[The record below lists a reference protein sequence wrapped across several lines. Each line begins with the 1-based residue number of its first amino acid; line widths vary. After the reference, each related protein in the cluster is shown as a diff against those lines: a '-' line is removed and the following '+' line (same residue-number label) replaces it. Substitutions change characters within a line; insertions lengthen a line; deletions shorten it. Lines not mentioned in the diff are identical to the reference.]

1 MSDVKSNSF
10 KILPHISQRPLD
22 SSRQDIQPGKGVVS
36 GQLDLPEKSQR
47 RRRNSV
53 QWAGFSRLSK
63 QSQERRVSP
72 GDALMDSL
80 SQKWI
85 RLREMKDDLAGSR
98 D

>member
-1 MSDVKSNSF
+1 MSDAKSNSF

-36 GQLDLPEKSQR
+36 GQLGLPEKSQR

-63 QSQERRVSP
+63 QSQEDKR
-72 GDALMDSL
+72 GGSL
-80 SQKWI
+80 RGCPNAFSFSKVDQT
-85 RLREMKDDLAGSR
+85 ER
-98 D
+98 DER